1 MIDTSFFP
9 ERHIICKLTI
19 TTHYKRQL
27 FIKQESTNHYSKQPY
42 FQSVCSENAKKCLN
56 TCCCFRCGLY
66 QCYPVA
72 SRILCILI
80 FLVFVYSG
88 FSDFQWMCP
97 PIPPPLPPGK
107 ALSPSCLQERQI
119 NQNLM
124 FGFVTRV
131 DKGNLATVK
140 RFEC

>member
-42 FQSVCSENAKKCLN
+42 FPSVCSENAKKCLN
-56 TCCCFRCGLY
+56 TCCCFSCGLY
-66 QCYPVA
+66 QCYPVV

-97 PIPPPLPPGK
+97 IPARLPSGK
-107 ALSPSCLQERQI
+107 ALSPSCL
-119 NQNLM
+119 M
-124 FGFVTRV
+124 FGFITRV
-131 DKGNLATVK
+131 DKGNLATIK